1 MADLILAAGRGMAA
15 AVGLHKR
22 HSLAL
27 AGLALHTLAHHSR
40 AARRKEAH
48 SLVAARHSL
57 VVACHTSAGAH
68 IVIVCC
74 KYLADPWIHMYRD
87 TGLSTAKTL
96 QGESFRFCA
105 SPATPC
111 LKSLVSRAQSASF
124 YAGHVPVEIDIPPHW
139 QWEQHR
145 GGRLTGCWGGMWP

>member
-68 IVIVCC
+68 IVTVCC
-74 KYLADPWIHMYRD
+74 EYLADLWIHMYRD
-87 TGLSTAKTL
+87 YWTLDGEDNTERILTILRITSHALSSGLG
-96 QGESFRFCA
+96 Q
-105 SPATPC
+105 PC
-111 LKSLVSRAQSASF
+111 SVC
-124 YAGHVPVEIDIPPHW
+124 IP
-139 QWEQHR
+139 
-145 GGRLTGCWGGMWP
+145 